1 MGNQKFGS
9 TSSERVRSEKSFG
22 EAASNRSQT
31 ITSQV
36 QGVLD
41 QQLVKG
47 ARVVANVARSARRA
61 AGELEADMPQVAE
74 LVRGM
79 ADRVEDY
86 SRALEDQS
94 VTDIYE
100 SASDFT
106 RRRPAVV
113 FGVAA
118 LAGFVALRT
127 LKSSSTTQ
135 SRSSTGGRSANSR
148 REDFYGS

>member
-22 EAASNRSQT
+22 EAASNRSQTVAT

-106 RRRPAVV
+106 RRQPAVV
-113 FGVAA
+113 FGIAA
-118 LAGFVALRT
+118 LAGFLALRT
-127 LKSSSTTQ
+127 LKSSSI
-135 SRSSTGGRSANSR
+135 SSNGMRAGNSR
-148 REDFYGS
+148 REDFHGS